1 MKPIVLMK
9 GNDGKVNMTIDEF
22 KKYIDD
28 AYEAGRED
36 GRRERGYSY
45 PWYTTTWSS
54 GTVPCTSD
62 SITISANDIIS
73 GPTTGTAASNL

>member
-28 AYEAGRED
+28 AYDAGYED
-36 GRRERGYSY
+36 GRRAHVY
-45 PWYTTTWSS
+45 PWYTTTYSS
-54 GTVPCTSD
+54 GTVPASD
-62 SITISANDIIS
+62 SITISASDVIS
-73 GPTTGTAASNL
+73 GATTGTITSSL